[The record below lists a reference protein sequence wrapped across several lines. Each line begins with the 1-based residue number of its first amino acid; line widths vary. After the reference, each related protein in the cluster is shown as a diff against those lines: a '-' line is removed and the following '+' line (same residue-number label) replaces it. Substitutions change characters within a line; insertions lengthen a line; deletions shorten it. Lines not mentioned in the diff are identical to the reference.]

1 MSCLAR
7 AGWAH
12 TSTPPTWAVPLVGT
26 TRDVSMPAVVVL
38 PAPFGPR
45 RPKISPRR
53 TDRSRP
59 STAVTPPGYT
69 LVNATVWMTSSSG
82 ARGSD
87 EAALEA
93 EGAEVMVVRGG
104 QVVTWT
110 GGYGPPAV
118 LGPHPTRHRRG
129 DPLPAGSRRPGY
141 GPESTESPGGIHMQ
155 MVTAFKLVVFER
167 YAVFEG
173 RAGRAEYWWFFLANF
188 LIGLVIQ
195 VLAGVSD
202 ALVILSVIYSLALLI
217 PGLAVAVRR
226 LHDTN
231 KSGWWILIALVPL
244 VGIIV
249 LIVFLATDGDSGAN
263 QYGNPDP
270 GLPAA
275 V

>member
-1 MSCLAR
+1 
-7 AGWAH
+7 
-12 TSTPPTWAVPLVGT
+12 
-26 TRDVSMPAVVVL
+26 MP
-38 PAPFGPR
+38 
-45 RPKISPRR
+45 
-53 TDRSRP
+53 
-59 STAVTPPGYT
+59 
-69 LVNATVWMTSSSG
+69 
-82 ARGSD
+82 
-87 EAALEA
+87 
-93 EGAEVMVVRGG
+93 
-104 QVVTWT
+104 
-110 GGYGPPAV
+110 
-118 LGPHPTRHRRG
+118 
-129 DPLPAGSRRPGY
+129 
-141 GPESTESPGGIHMQ
+141 

-167 YAVFEG
+167 YALFEG

-202 ALVILSVIYSLALLI
+202 ALVILSLIYSLALLI

-231 KSGWWILIALVPL
+231 KSGWWILISLVPL

-249 LIVFLATDGDSGAN
+249 LIVFLATDGDPGAN

>member
-1 MSCLAR
+1 
-7 AGWAH
+7 
-12 TSTPPTWAVPLVGT
+12 
-26 TRDVSMPAVVVL
+26 MP
-38 PAPFGPR
+38 
-45 RPKISPRR
+45 
-53 TDRSRP
+53 
-59 STAVTPPGYT
+59 
-69 LVNATVWMTSSSG
+69 
-82 ARGSD
+82 
-87 EAALEA
+87 
-93 EGAEVMVVRGG
+93 
-104 QVVTWT
+104 
-110 GGYGPPAV
+110 
-118 LGPHPTRHRRG
+118 
-129 DPLPAGSRRPGY
+129 
-141 GPESTESPGGIHMQ
+141 

-202 ALVILSVIYSLALLI
+202 ALVILSLIYSLALLI

-249 LIVFLATDGDSGAN
+249 LIVFLATDGDPGAN

>member
-1 MSCLAR
+1 
-7 AGWAH
+7 
-12 TSTPPTWAVPLVGT
+12 
-26 TRDVSMPAVVVL
+26 MP
-38 PAPFGPR
+38 
-45 RPKISPRR
+45 
-53 TDRSRP
+53 
-59 STAVTPPGYT
+59 
-69 LVNATVWMTSSSG
+69 
-82 ARGSD
+82 
-87 EAALEA
+87 
-93 EGAEVMVVRGG
+93 
-104 QVVTWT
+104 
-110 GGYGPPAV
+110 
-118 LGPHPTRHRRG
+118 
-129 DPLPAGSRRPGY
+129 
-141 GPESTESPGGIHMQ
+141 

-195 VLAGVSD
+195 ILAGVSD
-202 ALVILSVIYSLALLI
+202 ALVILSLIYSLALLI

-249 LIVFLATDGDSGAN
+249 LIVFLATDGDPGAN

>member
-1 MSCLAR
+1 
-7 AGWAH
+7 
-12 TSTPPTWAVPLVGT
+12 
-26 TRDVSMPAVVVL
+26 MP
-38 PAPFGPR
+38 
-45 RPKISPRR
+45 
-53 TDRSRP
+53 
-59 STAVTPPGYT
+59 
-69 LVNATVWMTSSSG
+69 
-82 ARGSD
+82 
-87 EAALEA
+87 
-93 EGAEVMVVRGG
+93 
-104 QVVTWT
+104 
-110 GGYGPPAV
+110 
-118 LGPHPTRHRRG
+118 
-129 DPLPAGSRRPGY
+129 
-141 GPESTESPGGIHMQ
+141 

-249 LIVFLATDGDSGAN
+249 LIVFLATDGDPGAN

>member
-1 MSCLAR
+1 
-7 AGWAH
+7 
-12 TSTPPTWAVPLVGT
+12 
-26 TRDVSMPAVVVL
+26 MP
-38 PAPFGPR
+38 
-45 RPKISPRR
+45 
-53 TDRSRP
+53 
-59 STAVTPPGYT
+59 
-69 LVNATVWMTSSSG
+69 
-82 ARGSD
+82 
-87 EAALEA
+87 
-93 EGAEVMVVRGG
+93 
-104 QVVTWT
+104 
-110 GGYGPPAV
+110 
-118 LGPHPTRHRRG
+118 
-129 DPLPAGSRRPGY
+129 
-141 GPESTESPGGIHMQ
+141 

-167 YAVFEG
+167 YALFEG

-202 ALVILSVIYSLALLI
+202 ALVILSLIYSLALLI

-249 LIVFLATDGDSGAN
+249 LIVFLATDGDPGAN

>member
-1 MSCLAR
+1 
-7 AGWAH
+7 
-12 TSTPPTWAVPLVGT
+12 
-26 TRDVSMPAVVVL
+26 MP
-38 PAPFGPR
+38 
-45 RPKISPRR
+45 
-53 TDRSRP
+53 
-59 STAVTPPGYT
+59 
-69 LVNATVWMTSSSG
+69 
-82 ARGSD
+82 
-87 EAALEA
+87 
-93 EGAEVMVVRGG
+93 
-104 QVVTWT
+104 
-110 GGYGPPAV
+110 
-118 LGPHPTRHRRG
+118 
-129 DPLPAGSRRPGY
+129 
-141 GPESTESPGGIHMQ
+141 

-167 YAVFEG
+167 YALFEG

-249 LIVFLATDGDSGAN
+249 LIVFLATDGDPGAN

>member
-1 MSCLAR
+1 
-7 AGWAH
+7 
-12 TSTPPTWAVPLVGT
+12 
-26 TRDVSMPAVVVL
+26 MP
-38 PAPFGPR
+38 
-45 RPKISPRR
+45 
-53 TDRSRP
+53 
-59 STAVTPPGYT
+59 
-69 LVNATVWMTSSSG
+69 
-82 ARGSD
+82 
-87 EAALEA
+87 
-93 EGAEVMVVRGG
+93 
-104 QVVTWT
+104 
-110 GGYGPPAV
+110 
-118 LGPHPTRHRRG
+118 
-129 DPLPAGSRRPGY
+129 
-141 GPESTESPGGIHMQ
+141 

-231 KSGWWILIALVPL
+231 KSGWWLLIALVPL

-249 LIVFLATDGDSGAN
+249 LIVFLATDGDPGAN

>member
-1 MSCLAR
+1 
-7 AGWAH
+7 
-12 TSTPPTWAVPLVGT
+12 
-26 TRDVSMPAVVVL
+26 MP
-38 PAPFGPR
+38 
-45 RPKISPRR
+45 
-53 TDRSRP
+53 
-59 STAVTPPGYT
+59 
-69 LVNATVWMTSSSG
+69 
-82 ARGSD
+82 
-87 EAALEA
+87 
-93 EGAEVMVVRGG
+93 
-104 QVVTWT
+104 
-110 GGYGPPAV
+110 
-118 LGPHPTRHRRG
+118 
-129 DPLPAGSRRPGY
+129 
-141 GPESTESPGGIHMQ
+141 

-195 VLAGVSD
+195 ILAGVSD

-231 KSGWWILIALVPL
+231 KSGWWLLIALVPL

-249 LIVFLATDGDSGAN
+249 LIVFLATDGDPGAN

>member
-1 MSCLAR
+1 
-7 AGWAH
+7 
-12 TSTPPTWAVPLVGT
+12 
-26 TRDVSMPAVVVL
+26 MP
-38 PAPFGPR
+38 
-45 RPKISPRR
+45 
-53 TDRSRP
+53 
-59 STAVTPPGYT
+59 
-69 LVNATVWMTSSSG
+69 
-82 ARGSD
+82 
-87 EAALEA
+87 
-93 EGAEVMVVRGG
+93 
-104 QVVTWT
+104 
-110 GGYGPPAV
+110 
-118 LGPHPTRHRRG
+118 
-129 DPLPAGSRRPGY
+129 
-141 GPESTESPGGIHMQ
+141 

-195 VLAGVSD
+195 ILAGVSD

-249 LIVFLATDGDSGAN
+249 LIVFLATDGDPGAN

>member
-1 MSCLAR
+1 
-7 AGWAH
+7 
-12 TSTPPTWAVPLVGT
+12 
-26 TRDVSMPAVVVL
+26 MP
-38 PAPFGPR
+38 
-45 RPKISPRR
+45 
-53 TDRSRP
+53 
-59 STAVTPPGYT
+59 
-69 LVNATVWMTSSSG
+69 
-82 ARGSD
+82 
-87 EAALEA
+87 
-93 EGAEVMVVRGG
+93 
-104 QVVTWT
+104 
-110 GGYGPPAV
+110 
-118 LGPHPTRHRRG
+118 
-129 DPLPAGSRRPGY
+129 
-141 GPESTESPGGIHMQ
+141 

-167 YAVFEG
+167 YALFEG

-231 KSGWWILIALVPL
+231 KSGWWILISLVPL

-249 LIVFLATDGDSGAN
+249 LIVFLATDGDPGAN